1 MINNYILLQSYKSEF
16 KKNDEDVYKIL
27 KKIFIKDKKNNIN
40 NINDFNI
47 IENEIKNVSIRIGK
61 IVDLITE
68 NMSDDDFENKIKQ
81 ELEKDRIKKQI
92 KKKQKRK

>member
-27 KKIFIKDKKNNIN
+27 KKIFIKDKKN